1 MIRQSLWETSIV
13 VTSEHRDRDSHR
25 TSELAKSRRQKR
37 CLHSAP
43 GLLDYVLAVSGL
55 CHSFLAF

>member
-1 MIRQSLWETSIV
+1 M
-13 VTSEHRDRDSHR
+13 VTSEHRDGDSHR

-37 CLHSAP
+37 RLHSAP